1 MAVSAWTAVLL
12 ALRAA
17 VLLPGAGEF
26 LGVELLVTFLL
37 LVFLLGVEV
46 EPALLALALLGSLAT
61 LAVRLVTVAVLL
73 AVLAVLALAGL
84 FVFTALLG
92 RVAVFLAATLRAVL
106 GTVVADFVLLLA
118 VVVVFFA
125 LVAVALV
132 LLTLAVVF
140 LGLA

>member
-61 LAVRLVTVAVLL
+61 LALRLVTVAVLL

-92 RVAVFLAATLRAVL
+92 GVAVFLAATLRAVL

-125 LVAVALV
+125 LVAVTLV
-132 LLTLAVVF
+132 LLTRAVVF